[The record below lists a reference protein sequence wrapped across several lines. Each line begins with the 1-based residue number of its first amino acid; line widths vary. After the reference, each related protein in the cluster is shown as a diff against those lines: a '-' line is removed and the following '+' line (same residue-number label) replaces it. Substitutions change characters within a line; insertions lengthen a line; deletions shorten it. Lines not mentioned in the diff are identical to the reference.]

1 MKRSQVKTNVSGPS
15 PLIVSE
21 IKYSPQ
27 TWETLTDTLQ
37 SSKASLPI
45 ILTLFWLAGLVSQNE
60 SQMTISP
67 KIAVPLIVISLSTE
81 EFTST
86 ANFQINRTIVGL
98 ILLNSIKNLK
108 LRTYILDTG
117 MILYLIAP
125 HNKATVTAQSN
136 TQ

>member
-15 PLIVSE
+15 PLIVSKSE
-21 IKYSPQ
+21 TKYSPH

-37 SSKASLPI
+37 SSKASLHI
-45 ILTLFWLAGLVSQNE
+45 ILTLFWHAGHVSRNE

-86 ANFQINRTIVGL
+86 ANFQINSTIVGL
-98 ILLNSIKNLK
+98 ILLNSIKDLK
-108 LRTYILDTG
+108 NLRTYILDTVT
-117 MILYLIAP
+117 ILYLIAP
-125 HNKATVTAQSN
+125 HK
-136 TQ
+136 